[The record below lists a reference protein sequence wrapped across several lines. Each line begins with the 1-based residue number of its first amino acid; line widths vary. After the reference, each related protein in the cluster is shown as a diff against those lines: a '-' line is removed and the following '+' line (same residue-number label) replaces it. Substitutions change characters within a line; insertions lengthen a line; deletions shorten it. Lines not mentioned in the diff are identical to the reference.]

1 MIEEKRIIIKK
12 LNKEK
17 DDIEK
22 DITKN
27 TKEFNELNKIINDST
42 IDSYDNY
49 IKYMVD

>member
-1 MIEEKRIIIKK
+1 MIEEKRIIIEK

-17 DDIEK
+17 NNIEK
-22 DITKN
+22 DIVKN

-42 IDSYDNY
+42 NDSYDNY

>member
-1 MIEEKRIIIKK
+1 MIEEKRIIIEK

-22 DITKN
+22 DINKS

-42 IDSYDNY
+42 NDSYDNY